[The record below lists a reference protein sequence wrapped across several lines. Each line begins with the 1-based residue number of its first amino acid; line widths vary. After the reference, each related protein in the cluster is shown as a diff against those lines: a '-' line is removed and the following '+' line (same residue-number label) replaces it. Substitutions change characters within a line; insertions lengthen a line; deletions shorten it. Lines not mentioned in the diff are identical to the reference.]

1 MIDIKNQIIAK
12 LANFNY
18 IDESNIDELANV
30 LHKIS
35 TIKDQSFILPLLLLL
50 NDDCDFDEIIFGI
63 IHTLEKFPWNQYF
76 TILLSNIDYI
86 YEKSPKWCYILHT
99 RIINSDTAYEEFL
112 SIVLSASKKIKI
124 TEQNILM
131 KISEKDKFR
140 ACCLYGINKIAE

>member
-35 TIKDQSFILPLLLLL
+35 TIKDQSFILPVLLLL

-76 TILLSNIDYI
+76 TILLSNI
-86 YEKSPKWCYILHT
+86 
-99 RIINSDTAYEEFL
+99 
-112 SIVLSASKKIKI
+112 
-124 TEQNILM
+124 
-131 KISEKDKFR
+131 
-140 ACCLYGINKIAE
+140 